1 MAIDHIITNS
11 LFYSNVK
18 TGLTRTDISDYFP
31 IFIVTKMST
40 NSESSARVNI
50 SKRFI
55 NENSMLTFKNKLPE
69 MNWEDISVTANTNI
83 LNIAYETFLNKF
95 ISLYDECFPKK
106 NVVGKTRL

>member
-1 MAIDHIITNS
+1 
-11 LFYSNVK
+11 
-18 TGLTRTDISDYFP
+18 
-31 IFIVTKMST
+31 MST

-50 SKRFI
+50 RKRFI

-95 ISLYDECFPKK
+95 ISLYDECFNIAYETFLNKFISLYDECFPKK
-106 NVVGKTRL
+106 NVVVKTRL